1 MPRIRWL
8 IWTKQTQTRTEN
20 TITKPQKRTK
30 KTKNRIAELN
40 TETHYGVPVKNYSD
54 AV

>member
-1 MPRIRWL
+1 MDKTFRHNR
-8 IWTKQTQTRTEN
+8 
-20 TITKPQKRTK
+20 ITKPQKRTK